1 MAKSYLER
9 FFRTLKEEFVELHEF
24 AGYSS
29 FFKKLDEFMMEYNW
43 IRPHQSLG
51 YMTPS
56 KFHKEILRNNVS
68 RGVLVV

>member
-29 FFKKLDEFMMEYNW
+29 FFKKLD
-43 IRPHQSLG
+43 
-51 YMTPS
+51 
-56 KFHKEILRNNVS
+56 
-68 RGVLVV
+68 